1 MTTGAQQIRDA
12 VAADTVLMPGVYDAL
27 TARIAARVGF
37 DVVFISG
44 YSVSAA
50 RLGEPDFG
58 FLTQT
63 DMVEAARAVCRVSD
77 APVIVDA
84 DTGYGNAVNVL
95 RAVRDLQDA
104 GAAGVFLEDQ
114 VWPKKCGHMA
124 GKRVVDTAEHAAKIR
139 AAVDARGDRDLF
151 VVARTDARQP
161 LGVEEAIERCLAYKE
176 AGADALF
183 VEAPQSVDELARSP
197 RRSPHRSSRTWSSAG
212 SRRTCRGPSC
222 ATWGSRCRL
231 PARGALRGH
240 ASGDRRPHRAPRQ
253 GDDVRRLRPDGHVR
267 RVQRPRRPRRALR
280 GRGALRL
287 LSDHA
292 GRQTERGTEE
302 SNLELGFW
310 RPTCYHYTSPPSGGD
325 CSQCGRR
332 DSNPQG
338 LSAHRHLKPARL
350 PVPPRPRAQQ
360 LLRPR
365 LR

>member
-63 DMVEAARAVCRVSD
+63 EMVEAARAVCRVSD

-183 VEAPQSVDELARSP
+183 VEAPQSVDELARV
-197 RRSPHRSSRTWSSAG
+197 AE
-212 SRRTCRGPSC
+212 
-222 ATWGSRCRL
+222 AL
-231 PARGALRGH
+231 PAPLVANM
-240 ASGDRRPHRAPRQ
+240 
-253 GDDVRRLRPDGHVR
+253 V
-267 RVQRPRRPRRALR
+267 
-280 GRGALRL
+280 
-287 LSDHA
+287 
-292 GRQTERGTEE
+292 ERGVTPHLSRSE
-302 SNLELGFW
+302 LRDLGFALIVCPLAALYAAT
-310 RPTCYHYTSPPSGGD
+310 RAVTDVLTELRDEETTSGAYD
-325 CSQCGRR
+325 RMVTF
-332 DSNPQG
+332 DEFNA
-338 LSAHRHLKPARL
+338 LVDLDARYEDEA
-350 PVPPRPRAQQ
+350 RYAS
-360 LLRPR
+360 
-365 LR
+365 